1 MYKLVILS
9 SLILFGKQTTQQQP
23 ETNPQLLTSL
33 ETVADFNEGCCN
45 IQNVVAYDEIFDLNS
60 LVYVEE
66 EAEVEMD
73 YQVEWYLPKN
83 FDAYVGS
90 INEIQ
95 YIDIEKEETVELG
108 FDTKQYLPIN
118 FNPLALDVNSIQYI
132 QEEPEIIMGYDT
144 KKYLPK
150 GFDPYV
156 GNLNDLKYIDFKKEG
171 LLNTNGYITANG
183 GNTKS
188 KSDEVAK

>member
-1 MYKLVILS
+1 MYKLLILS

-33 ETVADFNEGCCN
+33 ETVTDFNEGCCN

-66 EAEVEMD
+66 DAEVEMD

-90 INEIQ
+90 ISEIQ
-95 YIDIEKEETVELG
+95 YIDLTKEEPVELG
-108 FDTKQYLPIN
+108 FDVKQYLPVN
-118 FNPLALDVNSIQYI
+118 FNPLTLDVKSIRYI
-132 QEEPEIIMGYDT
+132 QEEPQITMGYDT
-144 KKYLPK
+144 KKYLPR

-171 LLNTNGYITANG
+171 LLDANSYVTAN
-183 GNTKS
+183 NSNKNEES
-188 KSDEVAK
+188 EVAK